1 MAVWRQTGLIYARGR
16 PLPDI
21 LAGMDAVAEG
31 VNTTVAALE
40 LAHRL
45 DVDMPIAR
53 LMHRVLFEGMP
64 AAQCIPAL
72 MERPPRPEW

>member
-1 MAVWRQTGLIYARGR
+1 
-16 PLPDI
+16 
-21 LAGMDAVAEG
+21 MDAVAEG

-40 LAHRL
+40 LAQRL
-45 DVDMPIAR
+45 DVDMPITR